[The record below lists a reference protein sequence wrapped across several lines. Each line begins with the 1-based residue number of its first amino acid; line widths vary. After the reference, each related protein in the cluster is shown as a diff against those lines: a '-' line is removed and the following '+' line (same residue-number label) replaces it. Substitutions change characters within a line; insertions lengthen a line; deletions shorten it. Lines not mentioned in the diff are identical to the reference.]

1 MNRKYRI
8 SIAAILAIVLVLTAA
23 GAWAAPKFQ
32 GTVPPGPQFG
42 DTASGNSTTPINFGT
57 VTVSTK
63 CAACTMT
70 ATVMDP
76 ALLAAPPTGK
86 VILSTTINL
95 VVTGAGPFTI
105 SYPYP
110 AAFADKGAKIY
121 KLNTSVT
128 PNVWVEVPGGVL
140 NADGTFSVDV
150 TEGGIYTLM
159 GNT

>member
-1 MNRKYRI
+1 
-8 SIAAILAIVLVLTAA
+8 
-23 GAWAAPKFQ
+23 
-32 GTVPPGPQFG
+32 
-42 DTASGNSTTPINFGT
+42 
-57 VTVSTK
+57 STK

-128 PNVWVEVPGGVL
+128 PNVWVEVPSVV
-140 NADGTFSVDV
+140 NADGTISADI
-150 TEGGIYTLM
+150 TEGGIYTLI

>member
-1 MNRKYRI
+1 MNCKYRI
-8 SIAAILAIVLVLTAA
+8 SIAAILATVLVLTAV

-32 GTVPPGPQFG
+32 GTAPPPATSG
-42 DTASGNSTTPINFGT
+42 TGNSTTPINFGT

-128 PNVWVEVPGGVL
+128 PNVWVEVPSVV
-140 NADGTFSVDV
+140 NADGTISADI
-150 TEGGIYTLM
+150 TEGGIYTLI